1 MLIVASTQE
10 RSHSLAIDA
19 AEASPTLA
27 TASSI
32 WLQRSVSG
40 QAGISDLLLRVGS
53 VPHVIVG
60 YLNHVSKPT
69 DMLVSMKQVK
79 VWPAL
84 CVRTTIRDKRPMS

>member
-1 MLIVASTQE
+1 MHIVVSTQE
-10 RSHSLAIDA
+10 RSHSLAIVA

-40 QAGISDLLLRVGS
+40 QAGISDVLLRDGS
-53 VPHVIVG
+53 VHHVIVG
-60 YLNHVSKPT
+60 YLNHVNKLT

-79 VWPAL
+79 VWPVL
-84 CVRTTIRDKRPMS
+84 CVRTTIKDKRPMS